1 MKEIGVTEEVT
12 ETVGMEEIVVIVKAE
27 TEEIVIEVF
36 VVMIDVIEVL
46 EVIEI
51 D

>member
-12 ETVGMEEIVVIVKAE
+12 ETVGMEENVVIVKVE

-36 VVMIDVIEVL
+36 VVMNDVIEVL